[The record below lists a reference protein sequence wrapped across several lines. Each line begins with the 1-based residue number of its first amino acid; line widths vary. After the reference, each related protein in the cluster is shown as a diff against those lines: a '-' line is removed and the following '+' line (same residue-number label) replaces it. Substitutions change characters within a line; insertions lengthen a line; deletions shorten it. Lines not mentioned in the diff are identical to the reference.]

1 MKRLL
6 LLLACVLLVFLVS
19 HALAAQADPMLEISP
34 SLPNT
39 VELYTGEQSQMM
51 IRLGGTFV
59 PRDARLEITVPDY
72 LVNSLTV
79 SAESMV
85 GWTQTE
91 SVDNGLR
98 KFTITHDGESG
109 GVNMAFYLEYK
120 PGYKSGQDPNLG
132 IMMPDGQQV
141 PFEVKYY
148 VPGDAQPA
156 LTDSLTLTYHVLPV
170 TFLKGMRVNRSFD
183 TTTHDGQTIVGGME
197 NPEKPGYI
205 HPIYNEYV
213 SFGYK
218 AYHVPPPEGVGRTLA
233 DGVGTRVYD
242 VVITET
248 VPPEAEFVANVN
260 SQWTYDA
267 QSRVATFQSQRTL
280 RGSYED
286 IAVLHLLYP
295 GAKIGEHTNTA
306 SITLSPLEPGAGETA
321 TQLTDSITFNL
332 TAQLPKA
339 TVLKYAEGGG
349 SPIYDQIT
357 AKQWGRTFRIDITNL
372 TRNVPLT
379 FTLRDFGLD
388 ERLKMTGLMFSSI
401 RKVLPYQLD
410 VTVTTWDGDTITYLN
425 QGDNTRIPLD
435 KTPKE
440 ISVRTSPGSTL
451 VTANSI
457 TDPGVLSLSFFTT
470 FTDPVSQHHPIPKPE
485 YGGKDY
491 LFNSMT
497 AQVTFPDITLPGE
510 TTPYTLDFAND
521 AAVLF
526 EPYDPRVTM
535 SKRVQNPQPAGTP
548 FLTNARVTYSIYSS
562 AYLLPPDTVNGQ
574 VIVDLLPEGFLYEE
588 GSARNGTSGS
598 GSPIT
603 PIVEENYRGTGRT
616 ALLFSMNSDLFQT
629 GDFTFN
635 AIVGPLAPK
644 GTATNLAF
652 LAWSNNGEGSPD
664 IQQVLPGAQSGLSN
678 PPVEGTDYVLDT
690 YDLDQDGNV
699 AEPVL
704 FSSADVLVQP
714 NQLLISTKQVKGSL
728 DQAFGFSDGH
738 AVPGGEVEY
747 QLTISN
753 YRDTPIPAGLVVV
766 DTLPRLGDMRLEVDN
781 DNQPMERGSQFD
793 VLLRA
798 ALTADPEMWEV
809 SYSTDEPVL
818 PTRAYTGNAGLWIAA
833 PTAEEISLVR
843 AVKLISKQEIP
854 AGASVTVPI
863 SAIVQQ
869 EPTPETPVLLQ
880 GKQAFNSFAVSEDG
894 LKFME
899 SNQSSAVITGFSVL
913 GFAYVDMNSNGLL
926 DGSGGVGAETFA
938 SGVTVRLLDAGTL
951 QPVLGADNQP
961 LETVTQADGTY
972 RLDVPQAGT
981 YVAAFGAY
989 PQHSFSGVAA
999 DTAVPGGNHVVR
1011 VQDGV
1016 GYTAPFTLSTGAL
1029 QLRRNAAYIGRYLL
1043 LVKMW
1048 DLSAAQEPYPTARF
1062 QIWQD
1067 QQPFETVELKGSL
1080 QESMQERT
1088 FGPFPLNKPDGTPHV
1103 YDITEIPS
1111 PGGEFFSLALP
1122 KQPITETVDHFTFF
1136 NIVTS
1141 TDPLIIPVAKKLTIA
1156 PGTTDGG
1163 TPRVPKAGE
1172 FTFELFP
1179 MKAELVSPQTGE
1191 VRAVPDVL
1199 RKVTAAIDENGVA
1212 EFSNFLALRDLGEI
1226 VYFFAVGEQIPAQ
1239 REAGMVYDASLQ
1251 YGSVTARY
1259 EGDQLNTRIEVGDL
1273 QVDSN
1278 GQMSIV
1284 PKADSL
1290 VFTNQYQGQSTPP
1303 ETPSYPAVQVPLT
1316 AKKTLRNGALQA
1328 GQFTFVLRGG
1338 DGQVLAE
1345 AVNGADGAIVFPE
1358 RAFSKE
1364 VSGWVYTISERQGQQ
1379 DGIAYDSTVYTVKV
1393 TTRAEGERLKASVS
1407 LEKDGVP
1414 YDGEMVFT
1422 NQQTLP
1428 PTGDSMPTL
1437 ILLLLLGALVL
1448 GAAAYLRYRK
1458 PKDK

>member
-1 MKRLL
+1 M
-6 LLLACVLLVFLVS
+6 
-19 HALAAQADPMLEISP
+19 
-34 SLPNT
+34 
-39 VELYTGEQSQMM
+39 
-51 IRLGGTFV
+51 
-59 PRDARLEITVPDY
+59 
-72 LVNSLTV
+72 
-79 SAESMV
+79 
-85 GWTQTE
+85 
-91 SVDNGLR
+91 
-98 KFTITHDGESG
+98 
-109 GVNMAFYLEYK
+109 
-120 PGYKSGQDPNLG
+120 
-132 IMMPDGQQV
+132 
-141 PFEVKYY
+141 
-148 VPGDAQPA
+148 
-156 LTDSLTLTYHVLPV
+156 
-170 TFLKGMRVNRSFD
+170 
-183 TTTHDGQTIVGGME
+183 
-197 NPEKPGYI
+197 
-205 HPIYNEYV
+205 

-435 KTPKE
+435 ETPKE

-470 FTDPVSQHHPIPKPE
+470 FTDPVSQHHPISKPE
-485 YGGKDY
+485 YGSKDY

-535 SKRVQNPQPAGTP
+535 RKSVQNPQPAGTP
-548 FLTNARVTYSIYSS
+548 FLANARVTYSIYTS
-562 AYLLPPDTVNGQ
+562 AYMLPPDTVNGQ

-588 GSARNGTSGS
+588 GSARSGISGS
-598 GSPIT
+598 GNPIT

-644 GTATNLAF
+644 GTATNLAY
-652 LAWSNNGEGSPD
+652 LAWSNNGDGSPD
-664 IQQVLPGAQSGLSN
+664 IQQILPGARSDLFD

-690 YDLDQDGNV
+690 YDLDQDGNTT
-699 AEPVL
+699 EPVL

-766 DTLPRLGDMRLEVDN
+766 DTLPRLGDMRLEVDS

-793 VLLRA
+793 VMLRA
-798 ALTADPEMWEV
+798 ALTADPAMWEV
-809 SYSTDEPVL
+809 SYSTTEPVL
-818 PTRAYTGNAGLWIAA
+818 PTRDYTGNTVLWSAA
-833 PTAEEISLVR
+833 PPTDLSSVR

-869 EPTPETPVLLQ
+869 EPTPETPLLLQ

-899 SNQSSAVITGFSVL
+899 SNQASAVITGFSVL
-913 GFAYVDMNSNGLL
+913 GFAYVDMNNNGLL
-926 DGSGGVGAETFA
+926 DGSGGVGAESFA
-938 SGVTVRLLDAGTL
+938 PGVTVRLLDAETL

-961 LETVTQADGTY
+961 LETVTQADGSY
-972 RLDVPQAGT
+972 RLDVPRAGT
-981 YVAAFGAY
+981 YVVAFGAY
-989 PQHSFSGVAA
+989 PQHSFSSVAA
-999 DTAVPGGNHVVR
+999 DVAVPGGNHVVR
-1011 VQDGV
+1011 VQDGA
-1016 GYTAPFTLSTGAL
+1016 GYTAPFTLSTSAL
-1029 QLRRNAAYIGRYLL
+1029 QLRRNAAYIGRYMLI
-1043 LVKMW
+1043 VKMW
-1048 DLSAAQEPYPTARF
+1048 DFSAAQDLSLTARF

-1067 QQPFETVELKGSL
+1067 QQPFETIELQGSM
-1080 QESMQERT
+1080 QESMQQIT
-1088 FGPFPLNKPDGTPHV
+1088 FGPYPLNKRDGTPHEYFV
-1103 YDITEIPS
+1103 TEIPS

-1122 KQPITETVDHFTFF
+1122 RQPITETVDNYTFF

-1141 TDPLIIPVAKKLTIA
+1141 TDPLIIPVAKKLALTR
-1156 PGTTDGG
+1156 GTTDGG
-1163 TPRVPKAGE
+1163 APRVPKAGE

-1199 RKVTAAIDENGVA
+1199 RKVTASIDENGVA
-1212 EFSNFLALRDLGEI
+1212 EFSNFLAIRDLGE
-1226 VYFFAVGEQIPAQ
+1226 VAYFFAVGEQIPDE
-1239 REAGMVYDASLQ
+1239 REAGMEYDDALQ
-1251 YGSVTARY
+1251 YGSVTASY
-1259 EGDQLNTRIEVGDL
+1259 EGDQLNTRIEIGDL
-1273 QVDSN
+1273 QVDTN

-1290 VFTNQYQGQSTPP
+1290 VFTNLYQGQSAPP
-1303 ETPSYPAVQVPLT
+1303 ETPSYPTIQVPLT
-1316 AKKTLRNGALQA
+1316 AKKTLLNGALKA
-1328 GQFTFVLRGG
+1328 GQFTFVLRGR

-1345 AVNGADGAIVFPE
+1345 AVNGADGAVTFPD
-1358 RAFSKE
+1358 RTFSKE
-1364 VSGWVYTISERQGQQ
+1364 VSDWLYTISEQKGQQ
-1379 DGIAYDSTVYTVKV
+1379 TSITYDSTVYTVKV
-1393 TTRAEGERLKASVS
+1393 TTRAEGGRLKASVS

-1422 NQQTLP
+1422 NKQNLP
-1428 PTGDSMPTL
+1428 PTGDSAPTL
-1437 ILLLLLGALVL
+1437 ILLLLLGALAL
-1448 GAAAYLRYRK
+1448 GAAAYLRSRK